1 MKKLPARLEI
11 QPNQYLSHSQAIMYR
26 VELTNIHNNTRGLP
40 ACVTKFLN
48 VNPEEVDFNLDLV
61 NRFLGGTQ
69 RVRHKKVPLESENKA
84 QSIIEKVG
92 FCSACLRITLG
103 VCTICNDSKPK
114 KGTKPYYKKKM
125 PEVQFNVQNELCTK
139 GLLGKL
145 QRRLREDRKAII
157 ERGAINPT
165 GSLLPE
171 DVLRENFLE
180 YKNIACQRTVSLP
193 EQRGEIWLDDGE
205 KLTEFDIS

>member
-1 MKKLPARLEI
+1 
-11 QPNQYLSHSQAIMYR
+11 MYR
-26 VELTNIHNNTRGLP
+26 VELTNIRNNTRGLP

-48 VNPEEVDFNLDLV
+48 VNLEEVDFNLDLV

-92 FCSACLRITLG
+92 FCSACLGITLG